1 MSEMLQVVGIIFG
14 TVLVTLAAILTG
26 VAVSTLV
33 EVRATARRVREVL
46 DRVAPGTEKTLEHV
60 EHVTEALARTTSG
73 IRQLGNLLGSGKGGG
88 SRIAPWAS
96 LLAGVA
102 GTWTA
107 LRRLRSG
114 RDGRRRKGGNDD
126 E

>member
-46 DRVAPGTEKTLEHV
+46 DRVAPSTEKTLEHV

>member
-1 MSEMLQVVGIIFG
+1 MGDTLQVVWIIFG
-14 TVLVTLAAILTG
+14 TVLVTLAAILVG

-46 DRVAPGTEKTLEHV
+46 DRLAPNAEKTLENV

-73 IRQLGNLLGSGKGGG
+73 IRHLGNLLGSGKGGS

-102 GTWTA
+102 GTYTA
-107 LRRLRSG
+107 LRRLRGS

-126 E
+126 

>member
-1 MSEMLQVVGIIFG
+1 MSDMLQVVLIIFG
-14 TVLVTLAAILTG
+14 TVLVTLVAILTG

-46 DRVAPGTEKTLEHV
+46 DRVAPSAEKTLENV

-73 IRQLGNLLGSGKGGG
+73 IRHLGNLFGSGKGGSG
-88 SRIAPWAS
+88 RIAPWAS
-96 LLAGVA
+96 LLAGAA

-107 LRRLRSG
+107 LRRLRSS
-114 RDGRRRKGGNDD
+114 REGRRRKGGND